1 MKKIF
6 EMKKIIVI
14 LFVFISFFICVF
26 YCAGLEK
33 TFDYVEDEV
42 DIGGIQL
49 IKNENFS
56 LSIGLETYKDNK
68 NVKADNF
75 GVSLVFGKP
84 KKSVIIKSVELN
96 FKNKLKFPLESLA
109 VTDGFYSWKEER
121 NIKVKSF
128 QDLPEKF
135 KIVEESNKAYFV
147 YFWKYIAKESNCKNI
162 ELNYNIELIVSG
174 KELKIQGK
182 KKFKIISETIFV
194 NPIRFH

>member
-1 MKKIF
+1 
-6 EMKKIIVI
+6 MKKIIVI
-14 LFVFISFFICVF
+14 LLVFISFFVCVF
-26 YCAGLEK
+26 YLAGLEK
-33 TFDYVEDEV
+33 RFDYVEDETN
-42 DIGGIQL
+42 IGDVQL

-56 LSIGLETYKDNK
+56 LSIGLGTYKDK
-68 NVKADNF
+68 TNVKADNF

-96 FKNKLKFPLESLA
+96 FNNKLKFPLESLA
-109 VTDGFYSWKEER
+109 ATDGFYSWKEER

-135 KIVEESNKAYFV
+135 KTVDESNKAYFV

-162 ELNYNIELIVSG
+162 ELNYDIELIVSG
-174 KELKIQGK
+174 KEFKIQGK
-182 KKFKIISETIFV
+182 RKFKIISETIFV